1 MVVMCCDGVV
11 SSDVVAPH
19 APGEL
24 EFVRA
29 FVNTWDIEDD
39 VDRLRDASAW
49 ADWAGDVGV
58 DAGATPSVDDLAAA
72 RELRESLRDAL
83 LANHDRAPL
92 PPSTADALTAAAHRA
107 GVVPQFGA
115 SGVELVGASE
125 GLDAVTA
132 RVLAAVAAALADGSF
147 SRLKACTNDTCRWAF
162 YDHSRSRTGQW
173 CSMAVCGNR
182 AKQSRHRAAARS
194 VASPAAS

>member
-1 MVVMCCDGVV
+1 MT
-11 SSDVVAPH
+11 SDVVAPH

-39 VDRLRDASAW
+39 VDRLGDEASWTSW
-49 ADWAGDVGV
+49 AADVGM
-58 DAGATPSVDDLAAA
+58 DAGGSPSADDLAAA
-72 RELRESLRDAL
+72 RELRERLRDAL

-92 PPSTADALTAAAHRA
+92 PQPTADALNAAARRA
-107 GVVPQFGA
+107 GVVPRFGAAGLSLEGA
-115 SGVELVGASE
+115 SG

-132 RVLAAVAAALADGSF
+132 RVLAAVAAALVDGSF

-182 AKQSRHRAAARS
+182 AKQSRHRAAARG
-194 VASPAAS
+194 AAS

>member
-1 MVVMCCDGVV
+1 M
-11 SSDVVAPH
+11 VAPH

-39 VDRLRDASAW
+39 VDRLRDEASWRSW
-49 ADWAGDVGV
+49 AADVGV
-58 DAGATPSVDDLAAA
+58 DAGSPPSLDDLTAA
-72 RELRESLRDAL
+72 RVLRESLRDAL

-92 PPSTADALTAAAHRA
+92 PRSTADALTAAARHAR
-107 GVVPQFGA
+107 VMPRFGP
-115 SGVELVGASE
+115 SGLALMGASE

-132 RVLAAVAAALADGSF
+132 RVLDAVAAALADGSF

-194 VASPAAS
+194 ARPDARGARPAAS

>member
-1 MVVMCCDGVV
+1 MD
-11 SSDVVAPH
+11 DVAAPH

-29 FVNTWDIEDD
+29 FVNTLDIEDD
-39 VDRLRDASAW
+39 VDRLRDATAW
-49 ADWAGDVGV
+49 AVWAAEMQLDTGDRE
-58 DAGATPSVDDLAAA
+58 PSRAALASA
-72 RELRESLRDAL
+72 RGLRESLRDAL
-83 LANHDRAPL
+83 EANHDRVPL
-92 PPSTADALTAAAHRA
+92 PPSTADALTAAARRA
-107 GVVPQFGA
+107 HVVPLFTPSGLGLSGA
-115 SGVELVGASE
+115 SV

-132 RVLAAVAAALADGSF
+132 RVLDAVAAALADGTF

-182 AKQSRHRAAARS
+182 AKQSRHRRTRARTE
-194 VASPAAS
+194 AGAT